1 MEPTIF
7 ISHVAKK
14 EDDDQ
19 MGRKVSLYL
28 ILGLVL
34 FGFCVAPVAA
44 TGAGVLPNGDFFY
57 ESDGNYAGYY
67 HSDTGIWDIT
77 HPSQLWSQGLTIPSI
92 PKVTTGN
99 TNSYSNSIL
108 PQTNPSFKITKPL
121 PTQATIKTIPV
132 VNYEPATPVVAP
144 TITPF
149 TYSPAKGATT
159 IPLIK
164 VSNTGNKNTYPF
176 TLKPDQTSTG
186 KEETDF
192 SLSYLYQ
199 NYDAAILGKIHD
211 TTLLLLLD
219 PNYRRTM
226 DPNLNQIDGLLNS
239 GIRIIDP
246 DRGELVIIEVYL
258 KAGENPIRVEQY
270 AYQVRGYY
278 SEYNVVVATV
288 PLKDIIAVA
297 SLPEVLSINLVV
309 PGICG

>member
-1 MEPTIF
+1 
-7 ISHVAKK
+7 
-14 EDDDQ
+14 

-28 ILGLVL
+28 ILGLIL
-34 FGFCVAPVAA
+34 IGFVVAPVAA
-44 TGAGVLPNGDFFY
+44 VECANYPNGDILILDDSGSIYHYFHNNTGTW
-57 ESDGNYAGYY
+57 ETNYK
-67 HSDTGIWDIT
+67 D
-77 HPSQLWSQGLTIPSI
+77 PSVSNGLKINSL
-92 PKVTTGN
+92 PKVTPGN
-99 TNSYSNSIL
+99 TNSYPNTLI
-108 PQTNPSFKITKPL
+108 PKTNPSPIIAKPL
-121 PTQATIKTIPV
+121 PTQATIKTIPTV
-132 VNYEPATPVVAP
+132 KYEPATPVVSP

-149 TYSPAKGATT
+149 TYSPTKGATT
-159 IPLIK
+159 IPSIK
-164 VSNTGNKNTYPF
+164 VSNTGKKNTISF
-176 TLKPDQTSTG
+176 TLKPEKTSTG

-226 DPNLNQIDGLLNS
+226 DPNLNQIDGLIDS

-246 DRGELVIIEVYL
+246 IIGEMVIIEIHL
-258 KAGENPIRVEQY
+258 KPGEHPVRAEQY

-278 SEYNVVVATV
+278 PEYNVVVATV
-288 PLKDIIAVA
+288 PLKDIYSVA